1 MSLSLSL
8 SISMPLRRLGRL
20 FCLSSALVAPAAWA
34 DSYSDFQQASGQLEA
49 LMAKAT
55 PQSGL
60 PRLGDPGVAQLFAH
74 IADGPRLFRAP
85 VAALQDVN
93 QSVALCERST
103 NLGKSYYQFGLTR
116 PLPLSGAELQQAR
129 REQVTRNLADYG
141 DEMAALFAFGVHCHA
156 HLIGLMEA
164 EFRTQP
170 AQDVSGAERMRARA
184 FSKGSSTMFANVV
197 QFVQVPFWNVVQK
210 KRMLE
215 AAAQHATA
223 NANLMAPPQRE
234 RLLTS
239 LADADKDLDP
249 ALAPAL
255 ATIRQA
261 LSASSCEGLC
271 QYY

>member
-1 MSLSLSL
+1 MPTATLNR
-8 SISMPLRRLGRL
+8 PLRILFLGML
-20 FCLSSALVAPAAWA
+20 LAAPAVRA
-34 DSYSDFQQASGQLEA
+34 DSYTDFQDASARLEA
-49 LMAKAT
+49 MVAKAT

-60 PRLGDPGVAQLFAH
+60 PRLGDPGVAALFAQA
-74 IADGPRLFRAP
+74 ADGPRLFQAP
-85 VAALQDVN
+85 VAALQDMN
-93 QSVALCERST
+93 QSVAVCERAT
-103 NLGKSYYQFGLTR
+103 NLGKAYYTFGLQR
-116 PLPLSGAELQQAR
+116 PLLLSGAELQQAR
-129 REQVTRNLADYG
+129 REQVTQNLTNYG

-164 EFRTQP
+164 EFSTQP

-184 FSKGSSTMFANVV
+184 FSKGSSSMFANVV

-261 LSASSCEGLC
+261 LAVATCTGLC

>member
-1 MSLSLSL
+1 MPTATLNR
-8 SISMPLRRLGRL
+8 PLRILFLGML
-20 FCLSSALVAPAAWA
+20 LAAPAVRA
-34 DSYSDFQQASGQLEA
+34 DSYTDFQDASARLEA
-49 LMAKAT
+49 MVAKAT

-60 PRLGDPGVAQLFAH
+60 PRLGDPGVAALFAQA
-74 IADGPRLFRAP
+74 ADGPRLFQAP
-85 VAALQDVN
+85 VAALQDMN
-93 QSVALCERST
+93 QSVAVCERAT
-103 NLGKSYYQFGLTR
+103 NLGKAYYTFGLQR
-116 PLPLSGAELQQAR
+116 PLLLSGAELQQAR
-129 REQVTRNLADYG
+129 REQVTQNLANYG

-164 EFRTQP
+164 EFSTQP

-197 QFVQVPFWNVVQK
+197 QFVQVPFWNVAQK
-210 KRMLE
+210 NVML
-215 AAAQHATA
+215 ATAAQHATA
-223 NANLMAPPQRE
+223 NANLMAPPLRE

-255 ATIRQA
+255 ATIREA
-261 LSASSCEGLC
+261 LAVTTCTGLC

>member
-1 MSLSLSL
+1 MPTPILTRLRSLL
-8 SISMPLRRLGRL
+8 LG
-20 FCLSSALVAPAAWA
+20 ALLAAPAAWA
-34 DSYSDFQQASGQLEA
+34 DSYTDFQQASGQLEA

-60 PRLGDPGVAQLFAH
+60 PRLRDPAVAQLFAN
-74 IADGPRLFRAP
+74 IADGPRLFQAP

-93 QSVALCERST
+93 QSVAVCEKSMR
-103 NLGKSYYQFGLTR
+103 LGKTYYAFGVEW
-116 PLPLSGAELQQAR
+116 PLPLSGTELQQAR
-129 REQVTRNLADYG
+129 KEQVTQNLANYG
-141 DEMAALFAFGVHCHA
+141 DEMSTLFAFSMHCHG
-156 HLIGLMEA
+156 HLIALMEQ
-164 EFRTQP
+164 EFSAQP
-170 AQDVSGAERMRARA
+170 ADAVSGPERLRARA
-184 FSKGSSTMFANVV
+184 FSKNTAIVYTGVL
-197 QFVQVPFWNVVQK
+197 QFMQVPFWSVAQK

-223 NANLMAPPQRE
+223 NANLMAPPLRE

-239 LADADKDLDP
+239 LADADQDLDP

-261 LSASSCEGLC
+261 LAVTTCTGLC

>member
-1 MSLSLSL
+1 MSL

-20 FCLSSALVAPAAWA
+20 FCLSSVLVAPAAWA
-34 DSYSDFQQASGQLEA
+34 DSHADFQQASGQLEA

-60 PRLGDPGVAQLFAH
+60 PRLRDPAVAALFARMTDAPH
-74 IADGPRLFRAP
+74 LFQAP
-85 VAALQDVN
+85 VAALQDMN
-93 QSVALCERST
+93 QSVAVCERAT
-103 NLGKSYYQFGLTR
+103 NLGKAYYQFGLER

-129 REQVTRNLADYG
+129 KEQVTQNLADYG
-141 DEMAALFAFGVHCHA
+141 DEMSAMFAFGLHCHA
-156 HLIGLMEA
+156 HLIGLMEQ
-164 EFRTQP
+164 EFSHQP
-170 AQDVSGAERMRARA
+170 LPEVSSAERMRARA
-184 FSKGSSTMFANVV
+184 FSKGTTTAYSGVV
-197 QFVQVPFWNVVQK
+197 QFVQVPFWTVAQK

-223 NANLMAPPQRE
+223 NARLMAPPLRE

-239 LADADKDLDP
+239 LADADTDLDP

-261 LSASSCEGLC
+261 LAVTTCTGLC